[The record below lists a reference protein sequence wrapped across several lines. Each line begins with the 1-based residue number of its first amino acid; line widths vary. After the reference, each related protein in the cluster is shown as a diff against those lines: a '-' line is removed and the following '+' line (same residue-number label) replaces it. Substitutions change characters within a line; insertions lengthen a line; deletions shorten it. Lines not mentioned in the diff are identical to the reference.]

1 MRPSARRQ
9 LERGVSAISISA
21 AGATWSHTADAW
33 RSRVSNL
40 LHISHIIDTDHTLR
54 CVVDRLVTR
63 DVGLTENVHL
73 SVERFIFLDE
83 FNRLAFRVENGPH
96 RARAVVL
103 VDVSSNANILFAVL
117 HKYSGSAL
125 SFLHNFID
133 QIEIVVHFCRAK
145 KHRRDLL
152 AGNRIGPFDPGRT

>member
-83 FNRLAFRVENGPH
+83 FDRLAFRVEIVPT
-96 RARAVVL
+96 AREP
-103 VDVSSNANILFAVL
+103 S
-117 HKYSGSAL
+117 
-125 SFLHNFID
+125 SFLTLVATRTYSSPFFTN
-133 QIEIVVHFCRAK
+133 IVAV
-145 KHRRDLL
+145 
-152 AGNRIGPFDPGRT
+152 

>member
-1 MRPSARRQ
+1 MRPSGKTKAR
-9 LERGVSAISISA
+9 
-21 AGATWSHTADAW
+21 AGRVRHFDICRRDRVGASWSHTAADAW

-40 LHISHIIDTDHTLR
+40 LHVSHIIDADHTLR

-103 VDVSSNANILFAVL
+103 FDVSSNANILFAVL
-117 HKYSGSAL
+117 HKYSGSVL
-125 SFLHNFID
+125 RSW
-133 QIEIVVHFCRAK
+133 Q
-145 KHRRDLL
+145 DL
-152 AGNRIGPFDPGRT
+152 TC